1 VSLEVYVER
10 AVRGALGDT
19 DTIVDHIDSAF
30 DDASRTATGWA
41 QLEDRLGHRAVNE
54 GFTADCATDLHRGY
68 GSRLDGLRRICRSA
82 VRSDGKD
89 RDGSKGEK
97 PQKGSRAVE

>member
-19 DTIVDHIDSAF
+19 DTIVDHI
-30 DDASRTATGWA
+30 
-41 QLEDRLGHRAVNE
+41 
-54 GFTADCATDLHRGY
+54 
-68 GSRLDGLRRICRSA
+68 
-82 VRSDGKD
+82 SDGKD